1 MIYRTAIITRMK
13 KEEEYD
19 IVLEKQRVKTVAR
32 EHAEIH
38 PPYTSDCPICLES
51 KPITNFK
58 SMGVIP
64 CCGGEMCYE
73 CFVLNGFSRLKCCP
87 LCRGNS
93 TPDDHAR
100 LIKLRAEKGH
110 PLLQLHEGQNYMNG
124 SEGYPVDIDKA
135 LKLINLAVEQRHPT
149 TLHYMGLL
157 YKDGVDGFVPQ
168 SDSKTLN
175 FMKQAADLGYTDAMV
190 RVTEIYWGPKMAMG
204 MNSEEDEDLQNAI
217 LYTTLAYSQSSQ
229 EILMK
234 TEAGCGILAYNMGS
248 MFRNAFTDHYKA
260 FPNLSKLQLIFRAK
274 HYFEE
279 AAMMGFENAFFY
291 LAATLLDL
299 ATFEDRTPSV
309 LTYTY
314 YAPRILFWCRKGA
327 KVKRT
332 KSQATEMIKDL
343 EKVWKQSCA
352 SCWKRADPNND
363 SFKRCARCKSAW
375 YCSKEC
381 QVKHWASHKSDCLG
395 KAPATK
401 QKRGGS

>member
-1 MIYRTAIITRMK
+1 MLSLTADKRSGVYRQTFSDVEIDNVLDHIKSLDIHNDDYAGRYGLQAVISSMFGIVK
-13 KEEEYD
+13 KVD
-19 IVLEKQRVKTVAR
+19 LDRNGALEKLKA
-32 EHAEIH
+32 
-38 PPYTSDCPICLES
+38 
-51 KPITNFK
+51 K
-58 SMGVIP
+58 
-64 CCGGEMCYE
+64 
-73 CFVLNGFSRLKCCP
+73 VL
-87 LCRGNS
+87 
-93 TPDDHAR
+93 
-100 LIKLRAEKGH
+100 
-110 PLLQLHEGQNYMNG
+110 PLLQKFPLPVLEVDTLTEYLPYRVNLSLLSLYM
-124 SEGYPVDIDKA
+124 
-135 LKLINLAVEQRHPT
+135 
-149 TLHYMGLL
+149 
-157 YKDGVDGFVPQ
+157 
-168 SDSKTLN
+168 
-175 FMKQAADLGYTDAMV
+175 DL
-190 RVTEIYWGPKMAMG
+190 
-204 MNSEEDEDLQNAI
+204 EDEDLQNAI

-395 KAPATK
+395 KAPATI